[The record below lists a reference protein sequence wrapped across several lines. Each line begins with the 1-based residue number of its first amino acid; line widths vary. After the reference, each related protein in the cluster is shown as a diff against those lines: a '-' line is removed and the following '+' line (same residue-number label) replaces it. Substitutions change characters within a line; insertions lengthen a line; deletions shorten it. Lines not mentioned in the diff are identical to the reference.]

1 MITVL
6 YQFPRSTDQQALD
19 DFLIAKLLPGLKGAE
34 GLHSLQMS
42 SGDLMSAGGPPPV
55 SKVVQAFFPSLEAL
69 FGYVQSPGGLATQEF
84 LEETGTLII
93 FYEFEE
99 L

>member
-1 MITVL
+1 M
-6 YQFPRSTDQQALD
+6 DQQALD
-19 DFLIAKLLPGLKGAE
+19 DFLAANLLPGLRAAA

-55 SKVVQAFFPSLEAL
+55 SKVVQASFPSLEAL
-69 FGYVQSPGGLATQEF
+69 FGYVQSPAGLATQEF
-84 LEETGTLII
+84 LEEAGTIII
-93 FYEFEE
+93 FFEVEE

>member
-6 YQFPRSTDQQALD
+6 YQFPRSTNQQELD
-19 DFLIAKLLPGLKGAE
+19 DFLAAKLLPGLKGVE
-34 GLHSLQMS
+34 DLNSLQMS

-69 FGYVQSPGGLATQEF
+69 FGYVQSPVGLATQEF
-84 LEETGTLII
+84 LEETGTLIV
-93 FYEFEE
+93 FFEVEE

>member
-6 YQFPRSTDQQALD
+6 YQFPRSTNQQALD
-19 DFLIAKLLPGLKGAE
+19 DFLEVELLPGLKGAE
-34 GLHSLQMS
+34 GLNSLQMS

-55 SKVVQAFFPSLEAL
+55 SKVVQAFFLSLEAL
-69 FGYVQSPGGLATQEF
+69 FAYVQSPAGLATQEF
-84 LEETGTLII
+84 LEETGTLIV
-93 FYEFEE
+93 FYEVEE